1 MNLVHTLLLQLYEPY
16 FLYPLI
22 LTSVMAA
29 TSYAILRIFKICDPR
44 VRSLFYMAPL
54 VIPVFIYAFYPP
66 LLKGVIVLRR
76 IALTLEPG
84 ASTQLVYFFGNG
96 LSLTGL
102 LCVSGLVFGSLLLV
116 LLYLRGDRIVCWLQG
131 VVEVDPDD
139 EPGLYG
145 IVEKLSERAGIPVPR
160 IGITENL
167 RPNAFTVGYG
177 RRNIVVFSSGLL
189 ELLDESELEAVV
201 AHEVAHIGNRDFHIL
216 ALMSALKTIIFFN
229 PLVYPLASAI
239 IREREALADDVG
251 CSLLDQPKLLS
262 QVLTKLFKVSDD
274 GQIGVPR
281 QLIFR
286 FFIISDL
293 DRRLFALHPTPNMR
307 LNRFADGKYKSKTSR
322 DGPKTIIAA
331 MVMTIVIL
339 SFSIPLLSLRGSA
352 PFTKEILVGIE
363 YPEANI
369 GIFNIVTE
377 NGTLSF
383 LPNFNREA
391 VRVTGATPSMN
402 FQGVDAPRLT
412 VMRSLGNRWRRTG

>member
-16 FLYPLI
+16 FLYPLT

-29 TSYAILRIFKICDPR
+29 TSYAVLRIFKICDPR

-54 VIPVFIYAFYPP
+54 VIPVFTYAFYRP
-66 LLKGVIVLRR
+66 LLKGVTVLRR

-116 LLYLRGDRIVCWLQG
+116 LIYLRGDRIVCWLHG
-131 VVEVDPDD
+131 VVEVGPDD

-145 IVEKLSERAGIPVPR
+145 IVEKISERAGVSVPR

-167 RPNAFTVGYG
+167 RPNAFTFGYG
-177 RRNIVVFSSGLL
+177 RRNLVVFSSGLL

-239 IREREALADDVG
+239 IREREALADDMG
-251 CSLLDQPKLLS
+251 CSLLDQPKLFGR
-262 QVLTKLFKVSDD
+262 VLRKLYKVSER
-274 GQIGVPR
+274 GQKGVLR
-281 QLIFR
+281 QLFFR
-286 FFIISDL
+286 IFIISDL
-293 DRRLFALHPTPNMR
+293 DRRLFALHPSLNKR
-307 LNRFADGKYKSKTSR
+307 LNRIADDYHKSKMSR
-322 DGPKTIIAA
+322 DGPKAIMAA
-331 MVMTIVIL
+331 MVMTIVML
-339 SFSIPLLSLRGSA
+339 SFSIPLLSLRGPA
-352 PFTKEILVGIE
+352 PFTNKILVGVE
-363 YPEANI
+363 STEANVE
-369 GIFNIVTE
+369 IFNIVTG
-377 NGTLSF
+377 NSTLSNP
-383 LPNFNREA
+383 LNFE
-391 VRVTGATPSMN
+391 
-402 FQGVDAPRLT
+402 
-412 VMRSLGNRWRRTG
+412 W